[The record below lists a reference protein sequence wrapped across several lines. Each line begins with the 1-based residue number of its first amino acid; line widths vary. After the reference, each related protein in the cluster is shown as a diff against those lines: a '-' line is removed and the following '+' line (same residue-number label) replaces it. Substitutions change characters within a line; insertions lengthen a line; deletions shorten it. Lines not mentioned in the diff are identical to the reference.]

1 MGVEDGSRKK
11 KRDHLGVEDGS
22 NGRFR
27 RDRRGGGQSE
37 AGGEEPIFFLFFF
50 GETEEER
57 VRLKLEETLAKKSQK
72 SALLY

>member
-1 MGVEDGSRKK
+1 MDPEKK
-11 KRDHLGVEDGS
+11 KETIWVLKMDPTAGFGETDEEGVSLKLVEK
-22 NGRFR
+22 NL
-27 RDRRGGGQSE
+27 
-37 AGGEEPIFFLFFF
+37 FFFCFFF